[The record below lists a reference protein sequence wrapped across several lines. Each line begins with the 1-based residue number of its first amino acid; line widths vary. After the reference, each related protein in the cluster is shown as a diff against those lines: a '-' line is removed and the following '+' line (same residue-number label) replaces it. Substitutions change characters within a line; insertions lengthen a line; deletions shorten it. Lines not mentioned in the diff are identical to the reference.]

1 MTCKMKVLVI
11 GLPILYLTVAVGFGS
26 MYLSNGGENVIE
38 AIVFG
43 ARWPM
48 YINIFLG

>member
-1 MTCKMKVLVI
+1 MMRVLVI
-11 GLPILYLTVAVGFGS
+11 GLPILYLTGAVGFGS

-38 AIVFG
+38 AMVFG
-43 ARWPM
+43 SRWPM